1 MFVRYLRSYRADT
14 AAEVIEIITSGDQ
27 LSAFRNLLEEDEDG
41 QDLDQIGD
49 DEDED
54 NAFARNSSESAKLS
68 WFSED
73 PNVSIGNGISATL
86 TNLRTITNQF
96 ISIQIKSIQR

>member
-14 AAEVIEIITSGDQ
+14 ATEVIEIITSGDQ

-49 DEDED
+49 DEHED

-73 PNVSIGNGISATL
+73 PNVSIGNGTSATP
-86 TNLRTITNQF
+86 TNLPTIANQF
-96 ISIQIKSIQR
+96 ISIQFNSI